1 MLKLQLEPY
10 SILAVIIFTIL
21 FYMGIKLTFF
31 QGINISTK
39 SSRFLLIN
47 IKSDFNRLLYN
58 DKLEQE
64 LIDSGFKISFISY
77 YKKYQIIRYT
87 VFLFILMVMILRA
100 FNSAVSVTT
109 ILATCLLFLATSTK
123 VKLGKHWTLF
133 GHAMKAL
140 NDDYKKK
147 QDLEL
152 SSIIIQL
159 QNIAISQKDEPTT
172 LSYMLSRVVRF
183 AKYTKIAFIKMISNL
198 DQGREEEAR
207 NTFIREVDTSLGKD
221 LAYILIELD
230 RIEPSEVINQLKL
243 LEDRVRKEN
252 LTHKNNKEEF
262 YSNLMYIVPTAL
274 CFIILI
280 NFLMIVLN
288 LVTSSTIA
296 F

>member
-1 MLKLQLEPY
+1 MLKFQFEPY
-10 SILAVIIFTIL
+10 SVLAVIIFTLL
-21 FYMGIKLTFF
+21 FYTGINLIFF
-31 QGINISTK
+31 QGLNLSKK
-39 SSRFLLIN
+39 SSRFVLIN
-47 IKSDFNRLLYN
+47 IKNDINRMFFN

-64 LIDSGFKISFISY
+64 FVDSGFKISFVNH
-77 YKKYQIIRYT
+77 YKKYQIVRYII
-87 VFLFILMVMILRA
+87 FLAILFIIAIKA
-100 FNSAVSVTT
+100 FNSTISVST
-109 ILATCLLFLATSTK
+109 ILMICFIFVATSPK

-133 GHAMKAL
+133 GHAMRFL

-172 LSYMLSRVVRF
+172 LTHMLSRVVRF
-183 AKYTKIAFIKMISNL
+183 AKYTKIAFIKMISYL
-198 DQGREEEAR
+198 DQGREEQAR
-207 NTFIREVDTSLGKD
+207 NSFISEIDTSLGKD

-252 LTHKNNKEEF
+252 LAHKNNTEEF

-274 CFIILI
+274 CFIILL

-288 LVTSSTIA
+288 LVTSNTIA